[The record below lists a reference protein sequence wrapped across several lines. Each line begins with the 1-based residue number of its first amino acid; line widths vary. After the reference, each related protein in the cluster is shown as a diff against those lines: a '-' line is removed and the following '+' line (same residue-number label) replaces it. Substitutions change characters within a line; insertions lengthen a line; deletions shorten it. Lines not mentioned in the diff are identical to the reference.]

1 MRRVTQ
7 RSKTV
12 NSNLSDNYQIAAA
25 VLNGL
30 DAALGFAAL
39 QSKEH
44 RVLSV
49 ITLLDG
55 EEFMDHSWI
64 LYVAPLAYN
73 VHERSM

>member
-1 MRRVTQ
+1 MMKLIHIR
-7 RSKTV
+7 KNEV

-25 VLNGL
+25 VLNGF

-49 ITLLDG
+49 KREKIKHQNRGICTD
-55 EEFMDHSWI
+55 I
-64 LYVAPLAYN
+64 VP
-73 VHERSM
+73 RRR